1 MWSEKYYQHQ
11 VALAGKFTFPAPV
24 ALSNAENLPLD
35 EISLINLQN
44 LRFSYNPAEGHY
56 IFADPIDF
64 NVKASTRCGVMG
76 PNGAGKSTLLK
87 LLTQKL
93 VPTSGTVTHHPN
105 FQLAY
110 FGQHSTAELDLEK
123 TPIEFMSEQF
133 PGETTGSLRQHL
145 AKTSVVGTI
154 ADTRMVRLSYSQRS
168 CVVFAKLTYVCP
180 HLLILDEPTNFLDL
194 ESVDSLISA
203 CNKYKGALLLV
214 SHNRDFLKKCAKQ
227 YLSVVPGSFKMYD
240 NIKDAENGTYSFIAE
255 MEDGGKVGADALM
268 NTPGGGSVG
277 GAMKSTSTIENG
289 VKTMTIG
296 GGPMKMPVAAPKPL
310 TFVKDEKI
318 EALWTDGKYYA
329 AQVLKV
335 DGLKY
340 TVKYLE
346 YGNTAIVQAK
356 QMKKAEAVPAGKAAA
371 GKNVAAGRK

>member
-1 MWSEKYYQHQ
+1 M
-11 VALAGKFTFPAPV
+11 
-24 ALSNAENLPLD
+24 
-35 EISLINLQN
+35 
-44 LRFSYNPAEGHY
+44 
-56 IFADPIDF
+56 
-64 NVKASTRCGVMG
+64 
-76 PNGAGKSTLLK
+76 
-87 LLTQKL
+87 
-93 VPTSGTVTHHPN
+93 HHPN
-105 FQLAY
+105 FTLAY

-123 TPIEFMSEQF
+123 TPIEFMCDQF

-194 ESVDSLISA
+194 ESVDSLITA

-227 YLSVVPGSFKMYD
+227 YLSVVPGSFKIYD
-240 NIKDAENGTYSFIAE
+240 NLKDAENGTYSFIQE

-277 GAMKSTSTIENG
+277 GSMKTSTSTIENG

-296 GGPMKMPVAAPKPL
+296 SGPMTMPAVTPKAL
-310 TFVKDEKI
+310 TFVKDEKCQ
-318 EALWTDGKYYA
+318 ALWTDGKYYA
-329 AQVLKV
+329 AQVMKV
-335 DGLKY
+335 DNNKY
-340 TVKYLE
+340 TIKYLE

-356 QMKKAEAVPAGKAAA
+356 QMKKAEADSTTPAKGGKTAQGKAA
-371 GKNVAAGRK
+371 GKVKA

>member
-1 MWSEKYYQHQ
+1 MC
-11 VALAGKFTFPAPV
+11 
-24 ALSNAENLPLD
+24 D
-35 EISLINLQN
+35 
-44 LRFSYNPAEGHY
+44 
-56 IFADPIDF
+56 
-64 NVKASTRCGVMG
+64 
-76 PNGAGKSTLLK
+76 
-87 LLTQKL
+87 
-93 VPTSGTVTHHPN
+93 
-105 FQLAY
+105 
-110 FGQHSTAELDLEK
+110 
-123 TPIEFMSEQF
+123 QF
-133 PGETTGSLRQHL
+133 PGETAGSLRQHL

-240 NIKDAENGTYSFIAE
+240 NLKDAENGTYSFIAE
-255 MEDGGKVGADALM
+255 MEEGGKVGADALV
-268 NTPGGGSVG
+268 NNPGGGSVHPSQKTG
-277 GAMKSTSTIENG
+277 GATTSIENG

-296 GGPMKMPVAAPKPL
+296 SGPMKMPAATPKPL
-310 TFVKDEKI
+310 IFVKDEKV
-318 EALWTDGKYYA
+318 EALWTDGKYYS

-335 DGLKY
+335 DGPKY
-340 TVKYLE
+340 TIKYLE

-356 QMKKAEAVPAGKAAA
+356 QMKKAEAVPAPVKGSTAAQGKAA
-371 GKNVAAGRK
+371 GKVKA

>member
-1 MWSEKYYQHQ
+1 
-11 VALAGKFTFPAPV
+11 
-24 ALSNAENLPLD
+24 
-35 EISLINLQN
+35 
-44 LRFSYNPAEGHY
+44 
-56 IFADPIDF
+56 
-64 NVKASTRCGVMG
+64 
-76 PNGAGKSTLLK
+76 LLK
-87 LLTQKL
+87 LLTHKL
-93 VPTSGTVTHHPN
+93 TPTSGTVTHHPN

-123 TPIEFMSEQF
+123 TPIEFMCEQF
-133 PGETTGSLRQHL
+133 PGETAGSLRQHL

-154 ADTRMVRLSYSQRS
+154 AETRMVRLSYSQRA
-168 CVVFAKLTYVCP
+168 CVVFAKLTYICP

-240 NIKDAENGTYSFIAE
+240 NLKDAENGTYSFIAE
-255 MEDGGKVGADALM
+255 MEEGGKVDSDVLQR
-268 NTPGGGSVG
+268 NPGGGSVSG
-277 GAMKSTSTIENG
+277 STLQSTTTIENG

-296 GGPMKMPVAAPKPL
+296 GGPMKMPPAAAKPL

-318 EALWTDGKYYA
+318 EALWTDGKYYS
-329 AQVLKV
+329 AQVMKV
-335 DGLKY
+335 DGPKY

-356 QMKKAEAVPAGKAAA
+356 QMKKVEATAAAPAKGGKAAQGKAA
-371 GKNVAAGRK
+371 GKVKA